1 MRRIHFVWTYLVL
14 SFVLLLY
21 GSFNLIYDA
30 SKGKGLSILALV
42 FTCIGGVMSL
52 VFLVLYLIDFFNKKK
67 KEMNSI
73 EEPVKEVEVKETL
86 KVEEKVEE
94 KKDVPQ
100 EAKKSEPRKQVNYES
115 RGNSHSIYDRDTST
129 VYISKVGSGLIMRVS
144 GNQILDMRSNTYYTI
159 EGNMVNMNG
168 SGPVFEINGDR
179 IRAFAGSYL
188 YELSGSNINKVFGG
202 FFASVSGNYLQT
214 YNLSEKYEFSESL
227 NKKQLLAVVALLF
240 GAY

>member
-14 SFVLLLY
+14 SCVLLLY

-42 FTCIGGVMSL
+42 FTCVGGVMSL

-67 KEMNSI
+67 KETNAI
-73 EEPVKEVEVKETL
+73 EKPIKEVEVKETP
-86 KVEEKVEE
+86 KEEKVEE
-94 KKDVPQ
+94 KKEVPQ
-100 EAKKSEPRKQVNYES
+100 EVKKSEPRKQVNYVS
-115 RGNSHSIYDRDTST
+115 RSSSYSIYDRDTST
-129 VYISKVGSGLIMRVS
+129 VYVKQVGYGPVLRVEA
-144 GNQILDMRSNTYYTI
+144 NRILDMRNNTYYTI
-159 EGNMVNMNG
+159 EGNVVYLNG

-179 IRAFAGSYL
+179 IRMFAGSYL

-202 FFASVSGNYLQT
+202 FFASISGNYMQI
-214 YNLSEKYEFSESL
+214 YDLSAKFEFSGSL
-227 NKKQLLAVVALLF
+227 NKKQILAITALLF